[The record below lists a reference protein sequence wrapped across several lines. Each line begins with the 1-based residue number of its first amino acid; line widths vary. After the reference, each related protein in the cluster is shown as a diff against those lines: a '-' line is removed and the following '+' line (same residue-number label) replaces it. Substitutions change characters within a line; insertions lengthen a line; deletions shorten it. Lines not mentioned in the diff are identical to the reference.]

1 MAGLWRG
8 GSPEASAVVTGHSR
22 LFLRQ
27 TQQLLPDGLDQGG
40 RRVIR
45 RRGLEGQRRGQVAHT
60 RGVSVH
66 GGSRWLLDN
75 TSGCL
80 EDRVCVVRTIQELK
94 AGGREDSRKRR
105 QVKD

>member
-1 MAGLWRG
+1 MAGQ
-8 GSPEASAVVTGHSR
+8 GSPEASAVVSGHSR
-22 LFLRQ
+22 LFLRE

-40 RRVIR
+40 RRVSR
-45 RRGLEGQRRGQVAHT
+45 RRGLEGRRRGQVAHT
-60 RGVSVH
+60 RGVNVH

-75 TSGCL
+75 ASWCL
-80 EDRVCVVRTIQELK
+80 EDRGVRVVRTIQELK

>member
-1 MAGLWRG
+1 MAGQ
-8 GSPEASAVVTGHSR
+8 GSPGVSAVVSGHSR
-22 LFLRQ
+22 LFLRE

-40 RRVIR
+40 RRVSR
-45 RRGLEGQRRGQVAHT
+45 RRGLEGRRRGQVAHT
-60 RGVSVH
+60 RGVNVH

-75 TSGCL
+75 ASWCL
-80 EDRVCVVRTIQELK
+80 EDRGVREVRTIQELK